1 MKNLLNTFALLL
13 LSTLAFGQV
22 PHTFTS
28 GETISSSQMNE
39 NFNYLLSRSGGI
51 NEKTVDCGSDGNG
64 SGIQKAID
72 EGFNSIIIKGHCLE
86 NLSQKNGNL
95 FSLIILRG
103 YHNDKLLD
111 KIIDNSSNNE
121 KLIDFGP
128 SSFLKIDNLT
138 LSGGAKSIVIQANST
153 LWAENLI
160 VENYTEKG
168 IEVVSSSVGWL
179 GNIKV
184 DGTKQDTDDVGI
196 HVSNSSYAYIFG
208 ETAVNGNNNNT
219 DGISVGG
226 ASNIWITVNLT
237 VDSNKQS
244 LVIESGGAMCFS
256 NSTTSIT
263 NSIDYGIKAYFG
275 KFWNYGTMSISDNND
290 GDYAVLIDRSGA
302 YLGNMTITGGTGND
316 PLIGIYNSYSTVIEN
331 SSIKNH
337 SGNLLNINRSV
348 VEFEGENNFS
358 NDSMVNSC
366 FIYAGD
372 STIHFK
378 GQTTLNGTNNEDCS
392 TLSLFRS
399 QGAIENVIIT
409 SPNDALYLVSSKF
422 RIKGGTFSSTG
433 GSNNAISIRE
443 NSSLRLESQNDI
455 NITSAG
461 NDEALEIKDSSY
473 ASIRKNDGN
482 LNISN
487 SNPDNIMDIEVDGLS
502 LLKIKND
509 TTVLGSISIG
519 LSSNLIIEEN
529 SSVGDL
535 FCSPSA
541 DGYLDITSVINGS
554 NNCPFGD

>member
-95 FSLIILRG
+95 LSLIILRG

-219 DGISVGG
+219 GGISVGG
-226 ASNIWITVNLT
+226 ASNIWITGNLT
-237 VDSNKQS
+237 MDSNKQS
-244 LVIESGGAMCFS
+244 LVIESGGAMGFS
-256 NSTTSIT
+256 NSTASIT

-372 STIHFK
+372 STINFK

-399 QGAIENVIIT
+399 QGEIENVIIT

-455 NITSAG
+455 NITSTG

>member
-1 MKNLLNTFALLL
+1 MKNLLNTLALLL
-13 LSTLAFGQV
+13 LSTIAFGQV

-72 EGFNSIIIKGHCLE
+72 EGFNSIIVKGHCLE
-86 NLSQKNGNL
+86 NLSQKTGNL
-95 FSLIILRG
+95 LSLIILRG

-111 KIIDNSSNNE
+111 KIFDNSSNNE

-208 ETAVNGNNNNT
+208 GTAVNGNNNNT
-219 DGISVGG
+219 GGISVGG
-226 ASNIWITVNLT
+226 ASNIWITGNLT
-237 VDSNKQS
+237 MDSNKQS
-244 LVIESGGAMCFS
+244 LVIESGGAMGFS

-358 NDSMVNSC
+358 NDSIVNSC

-372 STIHFK
+372 STINFK

>member
-86 NLSQKNGNL
+86 NLSQKTGNL
-95 FSLIILRG
+95 LSLIILRG

-111 KIIDNSSNNE
+111 KIFDNSSNNE

-138 LSGGAKSIVIQANST
+138 LSGGAKSIVIQSNST

-219 DGISVGG
+219 GGISVGG
-226 ASNIWITVNLT
+226 ASNIWITGNLT
-237 VDSNKQS
+237 MDSNKQS
-244 LVIESGGAMCFS
+244 LVIESGGAMGFS

-372 STIHFK
+372 STINFK

-487 SNPDNIMDIEVDGLS
+487 SNPDNILDIEVDGLS

>member
-1 MKNLLNTFALLL
+1 MKNLLNTLALLL
-13 LSTLAFGQV
+13 LSTIAFGQV

-72 EGFNSIIIKGHCLE
+72 EGFNSIIVKGHCLE
-86 NLSQKNGNL
+86 NLSQKTGNL
-95 FSLIILRG
+95 LSLIILRG

-111 KIIDNSSNNE
+111 KIFDNSSNNE

-138 LSGGAKSIVIQANST
+138 LSGGAKSIVIQSNST

-219 DGISVGG
+219 GGISVGG
-226 ASNIWITVNLT
+226 ASNIWITGNLT
-237 VDSNKQS
+237 MDSNKQS
-244 LVIESGGAMCFS
+244 LVIESGGAMGFS

-372 STIHFK
+372 STINFK

-399 QGAIENVIIT
+399 QGEIENVIIT

-455 NITSAG
+455 NITSTG

>member
-72 EGFNSIIIKGHCLE
+72 EGFNSIIVKGHCLE
-86 NLSQKNGNL
+86 NLSQKTGNL
-95 FSLIILRG
+95 LSLIILRG

-111 KIIDNSSNNE
+111 KIFDNSSNNE

-138 LSGGAKSIVIQANST
+138 LSGGAKSIVIQSNST

-219 DGISVGG
+219 GGISVGG
-226 ASNIWITVNLT
+226 ASNIWITGNLT
-237 VDSNKQS
+237 MDSNKQS
-244 LVIESGGAMCFS
+244 LVIESGGAMGFS

-372 STIHFK
+372 STINFK

>member
-13 LSTLAFGQV
+13 LSTIAFGQV

-95 FSLIILRG
+95 LSLIILRG

-111 KIIDNSSNNE
+111 KIFDNSSNNE

-138 LSGGAKSIVIQANST
+138 LSGGEKSIVIQANST

-219 DGISVGG
+219 GGISVGG
-226 ASNIWITVNLT
+226 ASNIWISGNLT
-237 VDSNKQS
+237 MDSNKQS
-244 LVIESGGAMCFS
+244 LVIESGGAMGFS

-348 VEFEGENNFS
+348 VEFEGENNFT

-372 STIHFK
+372 STINFK

-399 QGAIENVIIT
+399 QGEIENVIIT

-487 SNPDNIMDIEVDGLS
+487 SNPDNILDIEVDGLS

-535 FCSPSA
+535 LCSPSA

>member
-95 FSLIILRG
+95 LSLIILRG

-138 LSGGAKSIVIQANST
+138 LSGGAKSIVIQSNST

-219 DGISVGG
+219 GGISVGG
-226 ASNIWITVNLT
+226 ASNIWITGNLT
-237 VDSNKQS
+237 MDSNKQS
-244 LVIESGGAMCFS
+244 LVIESGGAMGFS
-256 NSTTSIT
+256 NSTASIT

-487 SNPDNIMDIEVDGLS
+487 SNPDNILDIEVDGLS

>member
-72 EGFNSIIIKGHCLE
+72 EGFNSIIVKGHCLE
-86 NLSQKNGNL
+86 NLSQKTGNL
-95 FSLIILRG
+95 LSLIILRG

-111 KIIDNSSNNE
+111 KIFDNSSNNE

-138 LSGGAKSIVIQANST
+138 LSGGTKSIVIQSNST

-219 DGISVGG
+219 GGISVGG
-226 ASNIWITVNLT
+226 ASNIWITGNLT
-237 VDSNKQS
+237 MDSNKQS
-244 LVIESGGAMCFS
+244 LVIESGGAMGFS
-256 NSTTSIT
+256 NSTASIT

-372 STIHFK
+372 STINFK

-455 NITSAG
+455 NITSTG

-487 SNPDNIMDIEVDGLS
+487 SNPDNTIDIEVDGLS

-541 DGYLDITSVINGS
+541 DGYLDITSVINGF

>member
-13 LSTLAFGQV
+13 LSTIAFGQV

-72 EGFNSIIIKGHCLE
+72 EGFNSIIVKGHCLE
-86 NLSQKNGNL
+86 NLSQKTGNL
-95 FSLIILRG
+95 LSLIILRG

-111 KIIDNSSNNE
+111 KIFDNSSNNE

-138 LSGGAKSIVIQANST
+138 LSGGAKSIVIQSNST

-219 DGISVGG
+219 GGISVGG
-226 ASNIWITVNLT
+226 ASNIWITGNLT
-237 VDSNKQS
+237 MDSNKQS
-244 LVIESGGAMCFS
+244 LVIESGGAMGFS

-358 NDSMVNSC
+358 NDSIVNSC

-372 STIHFK
+372 STINFK

-455 NITSAG
+455 NITSTG
-461 NDEALEIKDSSY
+461 KDEALEIKDSSY

>member
-72 EGFNSIIIKGHCLE
+72 EGFNSIIVKGHCLE
-86 NLSQKNGNL
+86 NLSQKTGNL
-95 FSLIILRG
+95 LSLIILRG

-111 KIIDNSSNNE
+111 KIFDNSSNNE

-138 LSGGAKSIVIQANST
+138 LSGGAKSIVIQSNST

-168 IEVVSSSVGWL
+168 VEVVSSSVGWL

-219 DGISVGG
+219 GGISVGG
-226 ASNIWITVNLT
+226 ASNIWISGNLT
-237 VDSNKQS
+237 MDSNKQS
-244 LVIESGGAMCFS
+244 LVIESGGAMGFS

-372 STIHFK
+372 STINFT
-378 GQTTLNGTNNEDCS
+378 GQSTLNGMNNTDCP

-399 QGAIENVIIT
+399 HEIIENIIIT
-409 SPNDALYLVSSKF
+409 SPLDALYLVSSKF

-433 GSNNAISIRE
+433 DYNAISIRE
-443 NSSLRLESQNDI
+443 NSSLRIESQNDI
-455 NITSAG
+455 NITCTG
-461 NDEALEIKDSSY
+461 KDEALEIKDSSY
-473 ASIRKNDGN
+473 TSIRKKDGN
-482 LNISN
+482 LNINN

>member
-72 EGFNSIIIKGHCLE
+72 EGFNSIIVKGHCLE
-86 NLSQKNGNL
+86 NLSQKTGNL
-95 FSLIILRG
+95 LSLIILRG

-111 KIIDNSSNNE
+111 KIFDNSSNNE

-138 LSGGAKSIVIQANST
+138 LSGGAKSIVIQSNST

-219 DGISVGG
+219 GGISVGG
-226 ASNIWITVNLT
+226 ASNIWITGNLT
-237 VDSNKQS
+237 MDSNKQS
-244 LVIESGGAMCFS
+244 LVIESGGAMGFS

-275 KFWNYGTMSISDNND
+275 KFWNYGTMLISDNND

-372 STIHFK
+372 STINFK

-487 SNPDNIMDIEVDGLS
+487 SNPDNILDIEVDGLS

>member
-72 EGFNSIIIKGHCLE
+72 EGFNSIIVKGHCLE
-86 NLSQKNGNL
+86 NLSQKTGNL
-95 FSLIILRG
+95 LSLIILRG

-111 KIIDNSSNNE
+111 KIFDNSSNNE

-138 LSGGAKSIVIQANST
+138 LSGGAKSIVIQSNST

-219 DGISVGG
+219 GGISVGG
-226 ASNIWITVNLT
+226 ASNIWITGNLT
-237 VDSNKQS
+237 MDSNKQS
-244 LVIESGGAMCFS
+244 LVIESGGAMGFS
-256 NSTTSIT
+256 NSTASIT

-372 STIHFK
+372 STINFK

-487 SNPDNIMDIEVDGLS
+487 SNPDNILDIEVDGLS

>member
-13 LSTLAFGQV
+13 LSTIAFGQV

-72 EGFNSIIIKGHCLE
+72 EGFNSIIVKGHCLE
-86 NLSQKNGNL
+86 NLSQKTGNL
-95 FSLIILRG
+95 LSLIILRG

-111 KIIDNSSNNE
+111 KIFDNSSNNE

-138 LSGGAKSIVIQANST
+138 LSGGAKSIVIQSNST

-219 DGISVGG
+219 GGISVGG
-226 ASNIWITVNLT
+226 ASNIWITGNLT
-237 VDSNKQS
+237 MDSNKQS
-244 LVIESGGAMCFS
+244 LVIESGGAMGFS
-256 NSTTSIT
+256 NSTASIT

-348 VEFEGENNFS
+348 VEFEGENDFS

-372 STIHFK
+372 STINFK

-392 TLSLFRS
+392 TVSLFRS
-399 QGAIENVIIT
+399 QGEIENVIIT

-509 TTVLGSISIG
+509 TIDLGSISIG

>member
-72 EGFNSIIIKGHCLE
+72 EGFNSIIVKGHCLE
-86 NLSQKNGNL
+86 NLSQKTGNL
-95 FSLIILRG
+95 LSLIILRG

-111 KIIDNSSNNE
+111 KIFDNSSNNE

-219 DGISVGG
+219 GGISVGG
-226 ASNIWITVNLT
+226 ASNIWITGNLT
-237 VDSNKQS
+237 MDSNKQS
-244 LVIESGGAMCFS
+244 LVIESGGAMGFS
-256 NSTTSIT
+256 NSTASIT

-372 STIHFK
+372 STINFK

-487 SNPDNIMDIEVDGLS
+487 SNPDNILDIEVDGLS

>member
-72 EGFNSIIIKGHCLE
+72 EGFNSIIVKGHCLE
-86 NLSQKNGNL
+86 NLSQKTGNL
-95 FSLIILRG
+95 LSLIILRG

-111 KIIDNSSNNE
+111 KIFDNSSNNE

-138 LSGGAKSIVIQANST
+138 LSGGAKSIVIQSNST

-219 DGISVGG
+219 GGISVGG
-226 ASNIWITVNLT
+226 ASNIWISGNLT
-237 VDSNKQS
+237 MDSNKQS
-244 LVIESGGAMCFS
+244 LVIESGGAMGFS

-302 YLGNMTITGGTGND
+302 YLANMTISGGTGND
-316 PLIGIYNSYSTVIEN
+316 AFLGIYNSYSTVIEN

-372 STIHFK
+372 STINFK

-455 NITSAG
+455 NITSTG

>member
-95 FSLIILRG
+95 LSLIILRG

-138 LSGGAKSIVIQANST
+138 LSGGSKSVVTRANST
-153 LWAENLI
+153 LWGKNLI
-160 VENYTEKG
+160 IESYTEKG
-168 IEVVSSSVGWL
+168 IEITESSVGWMFD
-179 GNIKV
+179 IKV
-184 DGTKQDTDDVGI
+184 DGTKQGTDEVGI
-196 HVSNSSYAYIFG
+196 QIHNNSFGYINGDNVINANNSSSG
-208 ETAVNGNNNNT
+208 GL
-219 DGISVGG
+219 SVGD
-226 ASNIWITVNLT
+226 ASSVWITGNLSM
-237 VDSNKQS
+237 DSNKQS
-244 LVIESGGAMCFS
+244 LVIESGGAMGFFNS
-256 NSTTSIT
+256 NTTIT

-275 KFWNYGTMSISDNND
+275 KIWNYGTMSISDNND

-302 YLGNMTITGGTGND
+302 YLANMTISGGTGND
-316 PLIGIYNSYSTVIEN
+316 ALLGIYNSYSTVIEN

-372 STIHFK
+372 STINFK

-455 NITSAG
+455 NITSTG

-529 SSVGDL
+529 GSVGDL

-541 DGYLDITSVINGS
+541 DGHLDITSVINGS

>member
-22 PHTFTS
+22 PHSFTS

-72 EGFNSIIIKGHCLE
+72 EGFNSIIVKGHCLE
-86 NLSQKNGNL
+86 NLSQKTGNL
-95 FSLIILRG
+95 LSLIILRG

-138 LSGGAKSIVIQANST
+138 LSGGAKSIVIQSNST

-219 DGISVGG
+219 GGISVGG
-226 ASNIWITVNLT
+226 ASNIWITGNLT
-237 VDSNKQS
+237 MDSNKQS
-244 LVIESGGAMCFS
+244 LVIESGGAMGFS
-256 NSTTSIT
+256 NSTASIT

-455 NITSAG
+455 NITSTG
-461 NDEALEIKDSSY
+461 KDEALEIKDSSY

-487 SNPDNIMDIEVDGLS
+487 SNPDNILDIEVDGLS

>member
-72 EGFNSIIIKGHCLE
+72 EGFNSIIVKGHCLE
-86 NLSQKNGNL
+86 NLSQKTGNL
-95 FSLIILRG
+95 LSLIILRG

-138 LSGGAKSIVIQANST
+138 ISGGAKSIVIQSNST

-219 DGISVGG
+219 GGISVGG
-226 ASNIWITVNLT
+226 ASNIWISGNLT
-237 VDSNKQS
+237 MDSNKQS
-244 LVIESGGAMCFS
+244 LVIESGGAMGFS

-302 YLGNMTITGGTGND
+302 YLGNMTITGGNGND

-372 STIHFK
+372 STINFK

-399 QGAIENVIIT
+399 QGEIENVIIT

-455 NITSAG
+455 NITSTG

-487 SNPDNIMDIEVDGLS
+487 SNPDNILDIEVDGLS

>member
-95 FSLIILRG
+95 LSLIILRG

-219 DGISVGG
+219 GGISVGG
-226 ASNIWITVNLT
+226 ASNIWITGNLT
-237 VDSNKQS
+237 MDSNKQS
-244 LVIESGGAMCFS
+244 LVIESGGAMGFS

-372 STIHFK
+372 STINFK

-487 SNPDNIMDIEVDGLS
+487 SNPDNILDIEVDGLS

>member
-72 EGFNSIIIKGHCLE
+72 EGFNSIIVKGHCLE
-86 NLSQKNGNL
+86 NLSQKTGNL
-95 FSLIILRG
+95 LSLIILRG

-138 LSGGAKSIVIQANST
+138 LSGGAKSIVIQSNST

-219 DGISVGG
+219 GGISVGG
-226 ASNIWITVNLT
+226 ASNIWITGNLT
-237 VDSNKQS
+237 MDSNKQS
-244 LVIESGGAMCFS
+244 LVIESGGAMGFS

-372 STIHFK
+372 STINFK

-455 NITSAG
+455 NITSTG

>member
-13 LSTLAFGQV
+13 LSTIAFGQV

-95 FSLIILRG
+95 LSLIILRG

-138 LSGGAKSIVIQANST
+138 LSGGAKSIVIQSNST

-219 DGISVGG
+219 GGISVGG
-226 ASNIWITVNLT
+226 ASNIWISGNLT
-237 VDSNKQS
+237 MDSNKQS
-244 LVIESGGAMCFS
+244 LVIESGGAMGFS

-372 STIHFK
+372 STINFK

-455 NITSAG
+455 NITSTG

-519 LSSNLIIEEN
+519 LSSNLIIEEY

-535 FCSPSA
+535 LCSPSA

>member
-13 LSTLAFGQV
+13 LSTIAFGQV

-95 FSLIILRG
+95 LSLIILRG

-219 DGISVGG
+219 GGISVGG
-226 ASNIWITVNLT
+226 ASNIWISGNLT
-237 VDSNKQS
+237 MDSNKQS
-244 LVIESGGAMCFS
+244 LVIESGGAMGFS

-372 STIHFK
+372 STINFK

-487 SNPDNIMDIEVDGLS
+487 SNPDNILDIEVDGLS

-535 FCSPSA
+535 LCSPSA

>member
-1 MKNLLNTFALLL
+1 MKNLLNTLALLL
-13 LSTLAFGQV
+13 LSTIAFGQV

-72 EGFNSIIIKGHCLE
+72 EGFNSIIVKGHCLE
-86 NLSQKNGNL
+86 NLSQKTGNL
-95 FSLIILRG
+95 LSLIILRV

-111 KIIDNSSNNE
+111 KIFDNSSNNE

-219 DGISVGG
+219 GGISVGG
-226 ASNIWITVNLT
+226 ASNIWITGNLT
-237 VDSNKQS
+237 MDSNKQS
-244 LVIESGGAMCFS
+244 LVIESGGAMGFS

-316 PLIGIYNSYSTVIEN
+316 PLIGIC
-331 SSIKNH
+331 
-337 SGNLLNINRSV
+337 LL
-348 VEFEGENNFS
+348 
-358 NDSMVNSC
+358 
-366 FIYAGD
+366 Y
-372 STIHFK
+372 
-378 GQTTLNGTNNEDCS
+378 
-392 TLSLFRS
+392 
-399 QGAIENVIIT
+399 T
-409 SPNDALYLVSSKF
+409 SP
-422 RIKGGTFSSTG
+422 
-433 GSNNAISIRE
+433 
-443 NSSLRLESQNDI
+443 
-455 NITSAG
+455 
-461 NDEALEIKDSSY
+461 
-473 ASIRKNDGN
+473 
-482 LNISN
+482 
-487 SNPDNIMDIEVDGLS
+487 
-502 LLKIKND
+502 
-509 TTVLGSISIG
+509 
-519 LSSNLIIEEN
+519 
-529 SSVGDL
+529 
-535 FCSPSA
+535 SPR
-541 DGYLDITSVINGS
+541 D
-554 NNCPFGD
+554 

>member
-72 EGFNSIIIKGHCLE
+72 EGFNSIIVKGHCLE
-86 NLSQKNGNL
+86 NLSQKTGNL
-95 FSLIILRG
+95 LSLIILRG

-219 DGISVGG
+219 GGISVGG
-226 ASNIWITVNLT
+226 ASNIWITGNLT
-237 VDSNKQS
+237 MDSNKQS
-244 LVIESGGAMCFS
+244 LVIESGGAMGFS

>member
-1 MKNLLNTFALLL
+1 MKNLLNTFTLLL

-72 EGFNSIIIKGHCLE
+72 EGFNSIIVKGHCLE
-86 NLSQKNGNL
+86 NLSQKTGNL
-95 FSLIILRG
+95 LSLIILRG

-111 KIIDNSSNNE
+111 KIFDNSSNNE

-219 DGISVGG
+219 GGISVGG
-226 ASNIWITVNLT
+226 ASNIWITGNLT
-237 VDSNKQS
+237 MDSNKQS
-244 LVIESGGAMCFS
+244 LVIESGGAMGFS

-302 YLGNMTITGGTGND
+302 YLGNMTITCSTGND
-316 PLIGIYNSYSTVIEN
+316 PLIVI
-331 SSIKNH
+331 
-337 SGNLLNINRSV
+337 
-348 VEFEGENNFS
+348 
-358 NDSMVNSC
+358 
-366 FIYAGD
+366 
-372 STIHFK
+372 
-378 GQTTLNGTNNEDCS
+378 
-392 TLSLFRS
+392 
-399 QGAIENVIIT
+399 
-409 SPNDALYLVSSKF
+409 
-422 RIKGGTFSSTG
+422 
-433 GSNNAISIRE
+433 
-443 NSSLRLESQNDI
+443 
-455 NITSAG
+455 
-461 NDEALEIKDSSY
+461 
-473 ASIRKNDGN
+473 
-482 LNISN
+482 
-487 SNPDNIMDIEVDGLS
+487 
-502 LLKIKND
+502 
-509 TTVLGSISIG
+509 
-519 LSSNLIIEEN
+519 
-529 SSVGDL
+529 
-535 FCSPSA
+535 
-541 DGYLDITSVINGS
+541 
-554 NNCPFGD
+554 

>member
-72 EGFNSIIIKGHCLE
+72 EGFNSIIVKGHCLE
-86 NLSQKNGNL
+86 NLSQKTGNL
-95 FSLIILRG
+95 LSLIILRG

-138 LSGGAKSIVIQANST
+138 LSGGAKSIVIQSNST

-219 DGISVGG
+219 GGISVGG
-226 ASNIWITVNLT
+226 ASNIWITGNLT
-237 VDSNKQS
+237 MDSNKQS
-244 LVIESGGAMCFS
+244 LVIESGGAMGFS

-372 STIHFK
+372 STINFK

-487 SNPDNIMDIEVDGLS
+487 SNPDNILDIEVDGLS

>member
-72 EGFNSIIIKGHCLE
+72 EGFNSIIVKGHCLE
-86 NLSQKNGNL
+86 NLSQKTGNL
-95 FSLIILRG
+95 LSLIILRG

-111 KIIDNSSNNE
+111 KIFDNSSNNE

-138 LSGGAKSIVIQANST
+138 LSGGAKSIVIQSNST

-168 IEVVSSSVGWL
+168 VEVVSSSVGWL

-219 DGISVGG
+219 GGISVGG
-226 ASNIWITVNLT
+226 ASNIWITGNLT
-237 VDSNKQS
+237 MDSNKQS
-244 LVIESGGAMCFS
+244 LVIESGGAMGFS

-302 YLGNMTITGGTGND
+302 YLGNMTITGGTGNG

-372 STIHFK
+372 STINFK

>member
-1 MKNLLNTFALLL
+1 MKNLLNTLALLL
-13 LSTLAFGQV
+13 LSTIAFGQV

-72 EGFNSIIIKGHCLE
+72 EGFNLIIVKGHCLE
-86 NLSQKNGNL
+86 NLSQKTGNL
-95 FSLIILRG
+95 LSLIILRG

-138 LSGGAKSIVIQANST
+138 LSGGAKSIVIQSNST

-219 DGISVGG
+219 GGISVGG
-226 ASNIWITVNLT
+226 ASNIWITGNLT
-237 VDSNKQS
+237 MDSNKQS
-244 LVIESGGAMCFS
+244 LVIESGGAMGFS

-455 NITSAG
+455 NITSTG

-535 FCSPSA
+535 LCSPSA

>member
-13 LSTLAFGQV
+13 LSTIAFGQV

-95 FSLIILRG
+95 LSLIILRG

-219 DGISVGG
+219 GGISVGG
-226 ASNIWITVNLT
+226 ASNIWITGNLT
-237 VDSNKQS
+237 MDSNKQS
-244 LVIESGGAMCFS
+244 LVIESGGAMGFS

-372 STIHFK
+372 STINFK

-487 SNPDNIMDIEVDGLS
+487 SNPDNILDIEVDGLS

>member
-13 LSTLAFGQV
+13 LSTIAFGQV

-72 EGFNSIIIKGHCLE
+72 EGFNSIIVKGHCLE
-86 NLSQKNGNL
+86 NLSQKTGNL
-95 FSLIILRG
+95 LSLIILRG

-111 KIIDNSSNNE
+111 KIFDNSSNNE

-138 LSGGAKSIVIQANST
+138 LSGGAKSIVIQSNST

-219 DGISVGG
+219 GGISVGG
-226 ASNIWITVNLT
+226 ASNIWITGNLT
-237 VDSNKQS
+237 MDSNKQS
-244 LVIESGGAMCFS
+244 LVIESGGAMGFS
-256 NSTTSIT
+256 NSTASIT

-372 STIHFK
+372 STINFK

>member
-72 EGFNSIIIKGHCLE
+72 EGFNSIIVKGHCLE
-86 NLSQKNGNL
+86 NLSQKTGNL
-95 FSLIILRG
+95 LSLIILRG

-111 KIIDNSSNNE
+111 KIFDNSSNNE

-138 LSGGAKSIVIQANST
+138 LSGGEKSIVIQANST

-219 DGISVGG
+219 GGISVGG
-226 ASNIWITVNLT
+226 ASNIWISGNLT
-237 VDSNKQS
+237 MDSNKQS
-244 LVIESGGAMCFS
+244 LVIESGGAMGFS

-372 STIHFK
+372 STINFK

-455 NITSAG
+455 NITSTG

-535 FCSPSA
+535 LCSPSA

>member
-95 FSLIILRG
+95 LSLIILRG

-111 KIIDNSSNNE
+111 KIFDNSSNND

-138 LSGGAKSIVIQANST
+138 LSGGEKSIVIQANST

-219 DGISVGG
+219 GGISVGG
-226 ASNIWITVNLT
+226 ASNIWISGNLT
-237 VDSNKQS
+237 MDSNKQS
-244 LVIESGGAMCFS
+244 LVIESGGAMGFS

-348 VEFEGENNFS
+348 VEFEGENNFT

-372 STIHFK
+372 STINFK

-399 QGAIENVIIT
+399 QGEIENVIIT

-487 SNPDNIMDIEVDGLS
+487 SNPDNILDIEVDGLS

-535 FCSPSA
+535 LCSPSA

>member
-13 LSTLAFGQV
+13 LSTIAFGQV

-95 FSLIILRG
+95 LSLIILRG

-138 LSGGAKSIVIQANST
+138 LSGGEKSIVIQANST

-219 DGISVGG
+219 GGISVGG
-226 ASNIWITVNLT
+226 ASNIWITGNLT
-237 VDSNKQS
+237 MDSNKQS
-244 LVIESGGAMCFS
+244 LVIESGGAMGFS

-372 STIHFK
+372 STINFK

-487 SNPDNIMDIEVDGLS
+487 SNPDNILDIEVDGLS

>member
-72 EGFNSIIIKGHCLE
+72 EGFNSIIVKGHCLE
-86 NLSQKNGNL
+86 NLSQKTGNL
-95 FSLIILRG
+95 LSLIILRG

-138 LSGGAKSIVIQANST
+138 LSGGAKSIVIQSNST

-168 IEVVSSSVGWL
+168 VEVVSSSVGWL

-219 DGISVGG
+219 GGISVGG
-226 ASNIWITVNLT
+226 ASNIWISGNLT
-237 VDSNKQS
+237 MDSNKQS
-244 LVIESGGAMCFS
+244 LVIESGGAMGFS

-372 STIHFK
+372 STINFK

-535 FCSPSA
+535 LCSPSA

>member
-72 EGFNSIIIKGHCLE
+72 EGFNSIIVKGHCLE
-86 NLSQKNGNL
+86 NLSQKTGNL
-95 FSLIILRG
+95 LSLIILRG

-138 LSGGAKSIVIQANST
+138 LSGGEKSIVIQANST

-219 DGISVGG
+219 GGISVGG
-226 ASNIWITVNLT
+226 ASNIWITGNLSM
-237 VDSNKQS
+237 DSNKQS
-244 LVIESGGAMCFS
+244 LVIESGGAMGFS

-372 STIHFK
+372 STINFK

-487 SNPDNIMDIEVDGLS
+487 SNPDNILDIEVDGLS